1 MIYTLTINPSVD
13 YKIKIDELKTG
24 QLNRF
29 EEHLFLAGG
38 KGINCSIVLKN
49 LGIENKAIAFLG
61 GFTGLYIQKELEKK
75 SIKLI
80 SIPIDTDTRMN
91 IKIKSKDEET
101 EINHQGP
108 KITFNDFE
116 KLIEIISNFNHG
128 DILIVGGSSLD
139 SISNA
144 YQRIAELSEKNHFK
158 LIMDTPG
165 RYIKEY
171 IKYHPLLIKPNL
183 LELEDYFDTQ
193 IKNLDDMIFYGKKM
207 IEQGAM
213 NLIISLGSEGSL
225 YLNQSKVY
233 QALPIDGEIL
243 STTGAGDSMVAGF
256 TYQYEREQNLLKA
269 YKMAVAASAATVFE
283 QTLAT
288 KENTLKYL
296 EKVIIKEILC

>member
-13 YKIKIDELKTG
+13 YKIKIDEFSLG

-29 EEHLFLAGG
+29 EEHLFVAGG

-49 LGIENKAIAFLG
+49 LGIENKAVAFLG
-61 GFTGLYIQKELEKK
+61 GFTGAYIKKELEKK
-75 SIKLI
+75 DIDLI
-80 SIPIDTDTRMN
+80 SIPIESETRMN
-91 IKIKSKDEET
+91 VKVKTKTEET

-108 KITFNDFE
+108 KIDTKDFDQ
-116 KLIEIISNFNHG
+116 LLDIISSIKHH
-128 DILIVGGSSLD
+128 DLLIIGGSSLD
-139 SISNA
+139 SIPNA
-144 YQRIAELSEKNHFK
+144 YQKIGELSIKNQFM

-171 IKYHPLLIKPNL
+171 IKFNPLLIKPNL
-183 LELEDYFDTQ
+183 QELEEYFETK
-193 IKNLDDMIFYGKKM
+193 IKNIDEIIFYGKKM
-207 IEQGAM
+207 IGQGAR

-225 YLNQSKVY
+225 YLNKDKVY

-256 TYQYEREQNLLKA
+256 TYQYGLDQNLPMA

-288 KENTLKYL
+288 KENTFKYL

>member
-13 YKIKIDELKTG
+13 YKIKIDEFSLG

-29 EEHLFLAGG
+29 EEHLFVSGG

-49 LGIENKAIAFLG
+49 LGIENKAVAFLG
-61 GFTGLYIQKELEKK
+61 GFTGAYIKKELEKEG
-75 SIKLI
+75 IDLI
-80 SIPIDTDTRMN
+80 SIPIESETRMN
-91 IKIKSKDEET
+91 IKIKTKTEET

-108 KITFNDFE
+108 KITIHDFDQM
-116 KLIEIISNFNHG
+116 IQIISSLKHH
-128 DILIVGGSSLD
+128 DLLIIGGSSLD
-139 SISNA
+139 SIPHA
-144 YQRIAELSEKNHFK
+144 YQKIGELSLKNHFK

-183 LELEDYFDTQ
+183 QELEDYFEIK
-193 IKNLDDMIFYGKKM
+193 IKNIDDIILYGKKM
-207 IEQGAM
+207 IEQGAE

-225 YLNQSKVY
+225 YLSKDKVY
-233 QALPIDGEIL
+233 QALPIDGEIR

-256 TYQYEREQNLLKA
+256 TYQYGLDQNLLMA
-269 YKMAVAASAATVFE
+269 YQMAVAASAATVFE

-288 KENTLKYL
+288 KENTLKYR

>member
-13 YKIKIDELKTG
+13 YKIKIDEFNLG

-29 EEHLFLAGG
+29 KEHLFVAGG

-49 LGIENKAIAFLG
+49 LGTENKAVAFLG
-61 GFTGLYIQKELEKK
+61 GFTGAYIKKELEQKD
-75 SIKLI
+75 IDLI
-80 SIPIDTDTRMN
+80 SIPIESETRMN
-91 IKIKSKDEET
+91 VKVKTKTEET
-101 EINHQGP
+101 EINQQGP
-108 KITFNDFE
+108 MITTHDFDQ
-116 KLIEIISNFNHG
+116 LIHIISSLKHN
-128 DILIVGGSSLD
+128 DLLIIGGSSLD
-139 SISNA
+139 SIPNA
-144 YQRIAELSEKNHFK
+144 YQKIGELSLNKHFK

-171 IKYHPLLIKPNL
+171 IKFKPLLIKPNL
-183 LELEDYFDTQ
+183 QELEDYFETK
-193 IKNLDDMIFYGKKM
+193 IKNKDEIIFYGKKM
-207 IEQGAM
+207 IEQGAL

-225 YLNQSKVY
+225 YLNKDKVY

-256 TYQYEREQNLLKA
+256 TYQYELDQNLLKA

-288 KENTLKYL
+288 KENTFKYL